1 MSAEKVVCLIALS
14 LVIVGALNW
23 GLHAFGLNLVD
34 ALDNSLS
41 DYLGAGNLAK
51 VVYVL
56 VAVAG
61 VAVAVQMGRKK
72 IQACPDEDS

>member
-1 MSAEKVVCLIALS
+1 MTAEKVVCIVALV

-34 ALDNSLS
+34 GIDNALS
-41 DYLGAGNLAK
+41 DYLGKGNLAK

-61 VAVAVQMGRKK
+61 VTVAVQMGRKK
-72 IQACPDEDS
+72 IQACPDEDD